1 MVFEIQMGQ
10 HQGTTRS
17 SGLLGSFSSQR
28 MAKMAYTDR
37 NSVDV
42 EQRWALECVTFRQ
55 WKQTIASD
63 EHCYEKGLCL
73 IHFLKKC
80 SEEATIHSYQ
90 KP

>member
-1 MVFEIQMGQ
+1 MWILIFHTWAYE
-10 HQGTTRS
+10 
-17 SGLLGSFSSQR
+17 
-28 MAKMAYTDR
+28 YTDR

-63 EHCYEKGLCL
+63 EHWYEKGLCL